1 MQPPKTNSVY
11 IPATKTNLILSQAD
25 KQ

>member
-1 MQPPKTNSVY
+1 MQPTKTNSVY
-11 IPATKTNLILSQAD
+11 MPATKTNLILSQVD

>member
-11 IPATKTNLILSQAD
+11 MPATKTNLILSQVD